1 MSDTWVKS
9 TCRRAAAY
17 AVTIVWPQKQGA
29 KQPPVYQPAS
39 KRKGQPHTIQWPFSS
54 KRAVA
59 WRRLSLY
66 TYFFLSLCKTLVE
79 ADRSYCT
86 STYLLANVYVTTWL
100 GVCTLVCRH
109 TESAACSAQFA
120 AAAVAAAAAATAR
133 TATSSRRRTP
143 TAAAACSAQ
152 CATTAARRRRRTV
165 GAKTKKGR
173 LKAKKAK

>member
-39 KRKGQPHTIQWPFSS
+39 KRKGQPHTTQWPFSS

-120 AAAVAAAAAATAR
+120 AAVTPAEAAAVVSPAAAAPATTAR

-152 CATTAARRRRRTV
+152 CATATTAAHSWR
-165 GAKTKKGR
+165 
-173 LKAKKAK
+173 

>member
-39 KRKGQPHTIQWPFSS
+39 KRKGQPHTTQWPFSS

-109 TESAACSAQFA
+109 TESAACSAQY
-120 AAAVAAAAAATAR
+120 AAAAAAAEAAAVVSPTAAAPATTAR

-152 CATTAARRRRRTV
+152 CATATTAAHSWR
-165 GAKTKKGR
+165 
-173 LKAKKAK
+173 

>member
-39 KRKGQPHTIQWPFSS
+39 KRKGQPHTTQWPFSS

-120 AAAVAAAAAATAR
+120 AAAAPAEAVEAAAVVSPAAAAPATTAR

-152 CATTAARRRRRTV
+152 CATATTAAHSWR
-165 GAKTKKGR
+165 
-173 LKAKKAK
+173 